1 MTGYMEQ
8 IESTFC
14 GRIVQYE
21 RKPSADM
28 NIRLI
33 IFDFDGTLGDTR
45 RHIVMTLQQTMREK
59 QLPVID
65 EARCA
70 ATIGLTL
77 KDSFKTLFP
86 YLTDEAAEE
95 CAATYRRI
103 FEDNKK
109 EMMPQLFPHVAET
122 LAEVKRRGITM
133 SVASSRN
140 STSLRGFL
148 KDMGIGPFVSSV
160 VGAEDVSNPK
170 PNPEPVLKTLVAM
183 NIPASETLV
192 VGDMPVDILMG
203 RNVGTRTCGVTYG
216 NASHQQ
222 LEEAGA
228 DFIIDDICELTNTI
242 GCRLLETQTL

>member
-1 MTGYMEQ
+1 
-8 IESTFC
+8 
-14 GRIVQYE
+14 
-21 RKPSADM
+21 M

-45 RHIVMTLQQTMREK
+45 RNIVMTLQQTMQEMH
-59 QLPVID
+59 LPLID

-86 YLTDEAAEE
+86 QLIDEEAEE

-103 FEDNKK
+103 FEVNKK
-109 EMMPQLFPHVAET
+109 KMVPQLFPHVAET
-122 LAEVKRRGITM
+122 LAELQRRGITM

-140 STSLRGFL
+140 TTSLRGFL
-148 KDMGIGPFVSSV
+148 KDMGIEQYISYVL
-160 VGAEDVSNPK
+160 GAEDVTKPK
-170 PNPEPVLKTLVAM
+170 PDPEPVLKTLEAM
-183 NIPASETLV
+183 NIPASEALV

-203 RNVGTRTCGVTYG
+203 RNAGTRTCGVTYG
-216 NASHQQ
+216 NASRQQ

-228 DFIIDDICELTNTI
+228 NFVIDDMEELI
-242 GCRLLETQTL
+242 EIVE

>member
-1 MTGYMEQ
+1 
-8 IESTFC
+8 
-14 GRIVQYE
+14 
-21 RKPSADM
+21 M

-45 RHIVMTLQQTMREK
+45 RNIVMTLQQTMQEK
-59 QLPVID
+59 HLPVID

-86 YLTDEAAEE
+86 HLTDEEAEA

-103 FEDNKK
+103 FEINKK
-109 EMMPQLFPHVAET
+109 KMVPQLFPHVAET
-122 LAEVKRRGITM
+122 LAELKRRGITM

-140 STSLRGFL
+140 TTSLRGFL
-148 KDMGIGPFVSSV
+148 KDMGIEQYISHVL
-160 VGAEDVSNPK
+160 GAEDVTMPK
-170 PNPEPVLKTLVAM
+170 PAPEPVLKTLA
-183 NIPASETLV
+183 ALRFAADETLV

-203 RNVGTRTCGVTYG
+203 RNAGTQTCGVTYG
-216 NASHQQ
+216 NASRQQ

-228 DFIIDDICELTNTI
+228 DCVVDEMAELIKTI
-242 GCRLLETQTL
+242 AE

>member
-1 MTGYMEQ
+1 
-8 IESTFC
+8 
-14 GRIVQYE
+14 
-21 RKPSADM
+21 M

-45 RHIVMTLQQTMREK
+45 RNIVMTLQQTMQEMH
-59 QLPVID
+59 LPLID

-86 YLTDEAAEE
+86 QLIDEEAEE

-103 FEDNKK
+103 FEVNKK
-109 EMMPQLFPHVAET
+109 KMVPQLFPHVAET
-122 LAEVKRRGITM
+122 LAELQRRGITM

-140 STSLRGFL
+140 TTSLRGFL
-148 KDMGIGPFVSSV
+148 KDMGIEQYISYVL
-160 VGAEDVSNPK
+160 GAEDVTKPK
-170 PNPEPVLKTLVAM
+170 PDPEPVLKTLEAM
-183 NIPASETLV
+183 NIPASEALV

-203 RNVGTRTCGVTYG
+203 RNAGTRTCGVTYG
-216 NASHQQ
+216 NASRQQ

-228 DFIIDDICELTNTI
+228 NFVIDDMEELIENV
-242 GCRLLETQTL
+242 E